1 MTRPASPLAPEQ
13 RQTIFWLVVLGI
25 IAVLLYMLTPVLTP
39 FLFAAI
45 LGYMLNPGV
54 DWLARHRLP
63 RWLAVL
69 LMVTALF
76 ATVVILLLTILPVMQ
91 KEFVQAQAKLPLLLT
106 RIQTVVVPRLS
117 TWLGTTIEF
126 NADSVRQF
134 VTEHFATE
142 GLAASVFSWLKV
154 GGMAAVSLL
163 VTAVLVPM
171 VLFYLLIDWTM
182 IWARLDVMIP
192 RRWHDRM
199 RGMAKEIDV
208 LLAQYLRGQV
218 LVMLALAAYYSA
230 ALALAGFD
238 IALPVGLFTGLLAFI
253 PYLGYSIGLILAL
266 IAAALQFGDL
276 YGFAAV
282 AVVYGLGQVLEN
294 FFLVPRLVGE
304 RIGLH
309 PIAVIFALLAFGE
322 LFGFFGILLALPA
335 SAALLVGLTHLKAHY
350 LASEFYR
357 RSAAPAR
364 ARRAALELPD
374 PESPPASP
382 HTTRIS

>member
-1 MTRPASPLAPEQ
+1 MIPSASPLAPEQ
-13 RQTIFWLVVLGI
+13 RQTIFWLLVLGVI
-25 IAVLLYMLTPVLTP
+25 VVLLYLLTPVLTP

-54 DWLARHRLP
+54 DWLARRRLP
-63 RWLAVL
+63 RWLAVSLMMIAL
-69 LMVTALF
+69 LA
-76 ATVVILLLTILPVMQ
+76 VVVLVLVIILPVFQ

-106 RIQTVVVPRLS
+106 RIQTVVVPKLS
-117 TWLGTTIEF
+117 TWLGTPIEF
-126 NADSVRQF
+126 NADSVREF
-134 VTEHFATE
+134 ITERFATE
-142 GLAASVFSWLKV
+142 GIATSAFSWLKV

-171 VLFYLLIDWTM
+171 VLFYLLIDWIM

-192 RRWHDRM
+192 RRWHARIVV
-199 RGMAKEIDV
+199 MAKEIDA
-208 LLAQYLRGQV
+208 LLAQYLRGQI
-218 LVMLALAAYYSA
+218 LVMLVLAVYYSA

-238 IALPVGLFTGLLAFI
+238 IALPVGLFTGLLVFI
-253 PYLGYSIGLILAL
+253 PYLGYSIGLMLAL

-282 AVVYGLGQVLEN
+282 GVIYGFGQVLEN

-335 SAALLVGLTHLKAHY
+335 SAALLVGLDHLKTHY

-357 RSAAPAR
+357 HATAPAP
-364 ARRAALELPD
+364 ARRAALE
-374 PESPPASP
+374 SPGPASP
-382 HTTRIS
+382 SRAPKRTQDP